1 MRSVSLQ
8 SSMNGTH
15 TIIIHRAISS
25 YNNDDDLFE
34 QFSFI
39 CHIIIPLAVSNF
51 FRFSPMIGHL
61 LERRRRTSEQMR
73 WENRRCGPHF
83 FLFFSLLLL
92 CISTLYLTQINANIS
107 AMVIMSRIFVRK
119 NNNNNY
125 AR

>member
-51 FRFSPMIGHL
+51 FRFSPMIDHL

-73 WENRRCGPHF
+73 WEKRRCGPHF
-83 FLFFSLLLL
+83 FLFFSLL